1 MKKYLN
7 FIVGAVCCALVGLL
21 YYYVVLPPINL
32 HSVATWSFFVV
43 LIIAFAVPFGILSA
57 MKTVIAK
64 VGKKKSEVRV
74 APTVKVLL
82 ILMCVPIAVCII
94 GGIASSTFF
103 NAHRYASVITVEEA
117 VFEEDMPETTN
128 VTNIALMDS
137 DSARIIGNR
146 TLGSLSDVVSQY
158 EAGYTYN
165 QINYNGAPKKVTSL
179 EYVDFFK
186 WMGNRKSGIP
196 GYIMVDPVNNNAS
209 YEKLEKPI
217 KYVSSAYF
225 NDKLERRLR
234 FSYPTKIFG
243 SFSFEIDEEGDP
255 YYVVS
260 CLKPRVGLFGAMD
273 VNEVIIFDPCTGD
286 SEIYPVSDVPSWVD
300 EVYDGNLAMNKY
312 NWHGMYS
319 GGYWNSIVG
328 NKDCKTTT
336 DDFGYIAIGDD
347 VWYFTGVT
355 SITSDESN
363 IGFIITNARTGEYKF
378 YPVVGAEEYSA
389 MAAARGEVQEKGYE
403 ASFPSLIN
411 VSGKAT
417 YILVL
422 KDNGGLVKL
431 YALVNVENYGIVA
444 TGETQH
450 EAMKAYR
457 KLLSQNGINAN
468 DSPESDNQPMECIG
482 VDDVQTATVGG
493 ETYIYIISGEKTGE
507 RALYKSPI
515 SDDETLLL
523 IRPHDNIEVRYTE
536 GEDGVRYIDSWK
548 WVTVEEQPKDDVP
561 VNTEDGNDTAS
572 PEAK

>member
-7 FIVGAVCCALVGLL
+7 FIVGAVCCAVAGAL
-21 YYYVVLPPINL
+21 YYYVVLPPINV
-32 HSVATWSFFVV
+32 HSLETWWFFVI
-43 LIIAFAVPFGILSA
+43 LLIAFALPFGILSA
-57 MKTVIAK
+57 TKAVVDK
-64 VGKKKSEVRV
+64 VSKRRKREVRI

-82 ILMCVPIAVCII
+82 ILMCVPIVVCII

-137 DSARIIGNR
+137 NSARIIGNR

-165 QINYNGAPKKVTSL
+165 QINYNGAPKKVTCL

-186 WMGNRKSGIP
+186 WMGNRKNGIP
-196 GYIMVDPVNNNAS
+196 GYIMVDPVNNSAS

-225 NDKLERRLR
+225 NDNLERKLR

-243 SFSFEIDEEGDP
+243 TVSFEIDEEGDP
-255 YYVVS
+255 YYIVP
-260 CLKPRVGLFGAMD
+260 CLTARVGLFGAMD
-273 VNEVIIFDPCTGD
+273 VNEVVIFDPCTGD
-286 SEIYPVSDVPSWVD
+286 SELYPVSDVPSWVD
-300 EVYDGNLAMNKY
+300 EVYSGYLATEKY

-319 GGYWNSIVG
+319 GGYWNSVVG

-336 DDFGYIAIGDD
+336 DDFGYIVLGDD

-389 MAAARGEVQEKGYE
+389 MAAAKGEVQEKGYE

-444 TGETQH
+444 TGQTQQ
-450 EAMKAYR
+450 EAMKAYK
-457 KLLSQNGINAN
+457 KLLAQNGVGSSGAA
-468 DSPESDNQPMECIG
+468 ESDELPEAYIG
-482 VDDVQTATVGG
+482 VYDVQTATVGG
-493 ETYIYIISGEKTGE
+493 ETYIYLISGEKSGKRE
-507 RALYKSPI
+507 LYKAQI
-515 SDDETLLL
+515 SEDETLLL
-523 IRPHDNIEVRYTE
+523 IRPHDNLAIKYTE
-536 GEDGVRYIDSWK
+536 LSDGVRYVDSWQ
-548 WVTVEEQPKDDVP
+548 WVIAEDQSLTDVP
-561 VNTEDGNDTAS
+561 TDTEDNNDTAS
-572 PEAK
+572 S